1 MDPRPTSDRAWILI
15 GMMGAGKSAVGRS
28 LAEVTGRKFVDTDQ
42 LVQRRV
48 CHSIPNIF
56 RIYGEEAFRSHET
69 AVLKSLRAEPSIVST
84 GGGIVL
90 REANWEELRRLG
102 PIAYLRSSLPNLLHR
117 LQNSQ
122 KKRPLLESEDW
133 ETRVETILEARKP
146 LYEQADIILDVDD
159 LEIQEAAR
167 ELATRFAA
175 WTS

>member
-1 MDPRPTSDRAWILI
+1 
-15 GMMGAGKSAVGRS
+15 MMGAGKSAVGRS
-28 LAEVTGRKFVDTDQ
+28 LAELSGRKFVDTDQ

-69 AVLKSLRAEPSIVST
+69 AVLKSLAPEPSVVST

-102 PIAYLRSSLPNLLHR
+102 PIAYLRSTLPNLLER
-117 LQNSQ
+117 LANSQ
-122 KKRPLLESEDW
+122 KKRPLLETEDW
-133 ETRVETILEARKP
+133 EERVKTILEARKP
-146 LYEQADIILDVDD
+146 LYEQADIVLDVDE
-159 LEIQEAAR
+159 LEIQEAAQ
-167 ELATRFAA
+167 ELVGRFES